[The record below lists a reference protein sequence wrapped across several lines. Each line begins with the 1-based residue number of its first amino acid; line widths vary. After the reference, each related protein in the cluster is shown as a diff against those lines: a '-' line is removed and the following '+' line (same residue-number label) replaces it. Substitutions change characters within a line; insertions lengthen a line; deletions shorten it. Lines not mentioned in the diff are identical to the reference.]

1 MQISYRVANINN
13 DFSVRKQSHS
23 KHVMLLILWIDGDL
37 STREHSFLFDNEE
50 TEASFMLEAV
60 DDNIAENDEI
70 FIIYTSVIEDPEDN
84 CARAVL
90 LRDNDSEKN

>member
-1 MQISYRVANINN
+1 MNQIPISQCYFTQIQHTT
-13 DFSVRKQSHS
+13 S
-23 KHVMLLILWIDGDL
+23 LLPILILWIDGDL
-37 STREHSFLFDNEE
+37 STREHSLLFDNEE
-50 TEASFMLEAV
+50 TEASFMLEVV
-60 DDNIAENDEI
+60 DDNIAENNEI

>member
-1 MQISYRVANINN
+1 
-13 DFSVRKQSHS
+13 
-23 KHVMLLILWIDGDL
+23 MLFYPNSTYNLTITYTNLWIDGDL
-37 STREHSFLFDNEE
+37 STREHSLLFDNEE
-50 TEASFMLEAV
+50 TEASFTLEVV

-90 LRDNDSEKN
+90 LRDNDGEKK